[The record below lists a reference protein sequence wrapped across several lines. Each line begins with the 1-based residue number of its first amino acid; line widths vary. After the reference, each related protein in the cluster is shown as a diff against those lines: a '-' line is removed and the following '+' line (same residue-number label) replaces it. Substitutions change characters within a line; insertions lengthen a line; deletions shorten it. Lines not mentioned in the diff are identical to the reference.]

1 MVYYDS
7 KITNLLKNYKS
18 KMTPQDAQHKIQ
30 QLSTELEQHNYNYYV
45 LDNPT
50 ISDYDFDKLLEELI
64 ALEKQFPEFLSENSP
79 SQRVGGQ
86 ITKNFQSVKH
96 QYAMLSLSNSY
107 NQEDLLD
114 FDRRVKEGLG
124 LNSGL
129 RDFENLSHLQSPN
142 LFDEGV
148 DYVCELK
155 FDGLSISLIYED
167 GQLKQAITRG
177 DGVQGDD
184 VTTNAKTIKSIPL
197 KLKGNYPKRF
207 EIRGEIFMPR
217 PVFDAINKEREEIGD
232 ALMAN
237 PRNAASGSMKMQD
250 SAQVAKRKLDCFLYY
265 VLGEDLP
272 HQSHFDNMQAA
283 KSWGFKIS
291 EDAKLCSGINEV
303 IDFINYWDKKRFD
316 LPFDIDGIVVKVN
329 NYNQQQ
335 NLGFTAKSPRW
346 AIAYKFKAEQVS
358 TELLSIS
365 YQVGRTGAITPVANL
380 QPVALGGT
388 TVKRASLHNADIIGK
403 LDVRVGDFVF
413 VEKGGEIIP
422 KIIGVDLTKRKPN
435 TEPTHYIT
443 HCPECNTELKRDE
456 GEANH
461 FCPNENECPPQ
472 VIGKMDHFV
481 SRKAMNIDSLGGET
495 LVQLYQAGLAKNI
508 ADLYDLKK
516 EQILPLERMAEK
528 SANNLI
534 EGLEASKQVPFER
547 LLYAI
552 GIRHVGETTAKKIAK
567 KVKSL
572 DVLIHSTKE
581 ELLAIDEVGEIIAI
595 SIADFFA
602 NPKNKD
608 LILRL
613 KQAGLQFELSEEQQ
627 QGGSDK
633 LKDLTFVIS
642 GVFAKHSREQYKDM
656 IELHG
661 GKNSGSISKKTSFV
675 LAGDNMG
682 PEKLKKAES
691 LGIKLINEDEFL
703 EMLGK

>member
-1 MVYYDS
+1 
-7 KITNLLKNYKS
+7 
-18 KMTPQDAQHKIQ
+18 MTPNEAKHKIQ
-30 QLSTELEQHNYNYYV
+30 ELSKELEQHNYNYYA
-45 LDNPT
+45 LDKPT
-50 ISDYDFDKLLEELI
+50 ITDYEFDKLLEELI
-64 ALEKQFPEFLSENSP
+64 DLETKFPEFLSENSP

-86 ITKNFQSVKH
+86 ITKEFKSVKH

-107 NQEDLLD
+107 NQDDLLD
-114 FDRRVKEGLG
+114 FDRRVREGLG
-124 LNSGL
+124 ITLGGG
-129 RDFENLSHLQSPN
+129 
-142 LFDEGV
+142 LFDDAIE
-148 DYVCELK
+148 YVCELK

-167 GQLKQAITRG
+167 GKLVQAITRG

-197 KLKGNYPKRF
+197 HLKDNFPEKF
-207 EIRGEIFMPR
+207 EIRGEVFMPR
-217 PVFDAINKEREEIGD
+217 PVFEAINKEREEIGD

-265 VLGEDLP
+265 VLGEKL
-272 HQSHFDNMQAA
+272 HQHTHFESMQAA

-291 EDAKLCSGINEV
+291 KEAKLCHGIINV

-316 LPFDIDGIVVKVN
+316 LPYDIDGIVIKVN
-329 NYNQQQ
+329 DYKQQK

-358 TELLSIS
+358 TELLSIV

-380 QPVALGGT
+380 QPIQLGGT
-388 TVKRASLHNADIIGK
+388 TVKRASLHNADIIEK
-403 LDVRVGDFVF
+403 LDVRVGDFVY

-422 KIIGVDLTKRKPN
+422 KIIGVDLSKRKPH
-435 TEPTHYIT
+435 TPPTKYIT
-443 HCPECNTELKRDE
+443 HCPECNTILKRDE

-472 VIGKMDHFV
+472 VIGKMEHFV

-495 LVQLYQAGLAKNI
+495 LVQLFKAGLAKNI
-508 ADLYDLKK
+508 ADLYDLQK
-516 EQILPLERMAEK
+516 EELLKLDRMAEK

-534 EGLEASKQVPFER
+534 EGLEASKQAPFER
-547 LLYAI
+547 VLYGI

-567 KVKSL
+567 KVKTL
-572 DVLIHSTKE
+572 DVLINSTKE
-581 ELLAIDEVGEIIAI
+581 ELLEIEEVGEIIAI
-595 SIADFFA
+595 SIVEFFS
-602 NPKNKD
+602 NEKNKT
-608 LILRL
+608 IIHRL
-613 KQAGLQFELSEEQQ
+613 QKAGLHFELTEEQQ

-642 GVFAKHSREQYKDM
+642 GVFTKYSRDQYKEI

-661 GKNSGSISKKTSFV
+661 GKNSGSISKKTNFI
-675 LAGDNMG
+675 LAGENMG
-682 PEKLKKAES
+682 PEKLKKAQS
-691 LGIKLINEDEFL
+691 LGVKLITEDEFL
-703 EMLGK
+703 VMI

>member
-1 MVYYDS
+1 MTSEEAKHKIEELS
-7 KITNLLKNYKS
+7 KI
-18 KMTPQDAQHKIQ
+18 I
-30 QLSTELEQHNYNYYV
+30 EQHNYNYYV

-50 ISDYDFDKLLEELI
+50 ISDFEFDKLLEELVS
-64 ALEKQFPEFLSENSP
+64 LEKHFPEFLSPNSP

-86 ITKNFQSVKH
+86 ITKEFKSIKH

-107 NQEDLLD
+107 SVDDMLD
-114 FDRRVKEGLG
+114 FDRRVNEGLG
-124 LNSGL
+124 LNSSGITT
-129 RDFENLSHLQSPN
+129 D
-142 LFDEGV
+142 LFSEQIE
-148 DYVCELK
+148 YVCELK
-155 FDGLSISLIYED
+155 FDGLSISLIYEN
-167 GQLKQAITRG
+167 GELQKAITRG

-197 KLKGNYPKRF
+197 KLKGNYPDKF

-217 PVFDAINKEREEIGD
+217 PVFDNINKEREEIGD
-232 ALMAN
+232 APMAN
-237 PRNAASGSMKMQD
+237 PRNAASGTMKMQD

-265 VLGEDLP
+265 VLGENLP
-272 HQSHFDNMQAA
+272 YQTHYENMQAA

-291 EDAKLCSGINEV
+291 EDAKLCRGIEEV
-303 IDFINYWDKKRFD
+303 LSFINYWDKKRYD
-316 LPFDIDGIVVKVN
+316 LPFDIDGIVIKVN
-329 NYNQQQ
+329 NYNQQK

-380 QPVALGGT
+380 QPIALGGT
-388 TVKRASLHNADIIGK
+388 TVKRASLHNADIIEK

-422 KIIGVDLTKRKPN
+422 KIIGVDLSKRKPD
-435 TEPTHYIT
+435 TEPTRYIT
-443 HCPECNTELKRDE
+443 HCPECNTELKRNE

-461 FCPNENECPPQ
+461 FCPNENGCPPQ
-472 VIGKMDHFV
+472 VIGKMEHFV

-495 LVQLYQAGLAKNI
+495 ILQLYEAELLNNI

-516 EQILPLERMAEK
+516 EQLLPLERMAEK
-528 SANNLI
+528 SAQNLI
-534 EGLEASKQVPFER
+534 DGIEASKQVPFER
-547 LLYAI
+547 VIYAI

-567 KVKSL
+567 KIKKL
-572 DVLIHSTKE
+572 DALISMSKE
-581 ELLAIDEVGEIIAI
+581 QLLEIDEVGEIIAE
-595 SIADFFA
+595 SIADYFS
-602 NPKNKD
+602 NQNNKE
-608 LILRL
+608 IINRL
-613 KQAGLQFELSEEQQ
+613 KIAGLQFELSEEQHQ
-627 QGGSDK
+627 QSSDK
-633 LKDLTFVIS
+633 LKDMTIVIS
-642 GVFAKHSREQYKDM
+642 GVFEKHSRDQYKDM

-691 LGIKLINEDEFL
+691 LGIKLMSEDEFL
-703 EMLGK
+703 ELLK

>member
-1 MVYYDS
+1 
-7 KITNLLKNYKS
+7 
-18 KMTPQDAQHKIQ
+18 MTPTEAQHKIQ
-30 QLSTELEQHNYNYYV
+30 ALSAELEQHNYNYYV

-50 ISDYDFDKLLEELI
+50 ISEYEFDKLLEELM
-64 ALEKQFPEFLSENSP
+64 ALEKQFPEFLSPNSP

-86 ITKNFQSVKH
+86 ITKEFKSVKH

-114 FDRRVKEGLG
+114 FDRRVREGLG
-124 LNSGL
+124 ITASGG
-129 RDFENLSHLQSPN
+129 
-142 LFDEGV
+142 LFDEAI

-155 FDGLSISLIYED
+155 FDGLSISLIYEN
-167 GQLKQAITRG
+167 GKLTQAITRG

-197 KLKGNYPKRF
+197 QLKGNYPDKF
-207 EIRGEIFMPR
+207 EIRGEVFMPR

-250 SAQVAKRKLDCFLYY
+250 SAQTAKRKLDCFLYY
-265 VLGEDLP
+265 VLGENLP
-272 HQSHFDNMQAA
+272 HQSHFDNMHAA

-316 LPFDIDGIVVKVN
+316 LPYDIDGIVIKVN
-329 NYNQQQ
+329 GYNQQQ

-358 TELLSIS
+358 TELLSIA

-380 QPVALGGT
+380 KPVALGGT
-388 TVKRASLHNADIIGK
+388 TVKRASLHNADIIEK
-403 LDVRVGDFVF
+403 LDVRLGDMVF

-422 KIIGVDLTKRKPN
+422 KIIGVDLSKRKADSQ
-435 TEPTHYIT
+435 PTHYIT
-443 HCPECNTELKRDE
+443 HCPECNTELQRNE

-472 VIGKMDHFV
+472 VIGKMEHFV

-495 LVQLYQAGLAKNI
+495 IVQLFKAGLVKNI

-516 EQILPLERMAEK
+516 EQLLPLERMAEK

-547 LLYAI
+547 VLYAI

-567 KVKSL
+567 KVKTL
-572 DVLIHSTKE
+572 DVLINSTKE

-595 SIADFFA
+595 SLHDFFS
-602 NPKNKD
+602 NEKNKA
-608 LILRL
+608 IIEKL
-613 KQAGLQFELSEEQQ
+613 KATGLQFELSEEQQ

-642 GVFAKHSREQYKDM
+642 GVFAKHSRDQYKEM

-691 LGIKLINEDEFL
+691 LGVKMINEDEFL
-703 EMLGK
+703 EMLG